1 MILIPK
7 FYLTAQEE
15 IKFTTSVSETIS
27 FDFPKTGNVYLGL
40 NNQFG
45 ILFKQLKTST
55 VYQFGGLY
63 SYNWRNLYAYN
74 YHMLGVSFEYRL
86 LKYTKKI
93 SPTLGAMFAT
103 QIRSNYLNGV
113 FNHYF
118 IPYKG
123 SNPDYIYSNYL
134 GTKFLG
140 NLILGCEFKL
150 FKNTFISLGAGVG
163 LRDIRVKYT
172 TEKVE
177 DTWFI
182 TFDSQLKLS
191 YILKS
196 PHFSKK
202 VLLDM

>member
-1 MILIPK
+1 MSNFCLI
-7 FYLTAQEE
+7 AQKN
-15 IKFTTSVSETIS
+15 INFSTSVSENVS
-27 FDFPKTGNVYLGL
+27 FDFPLTHNVFLGT
-40 NNQFG
+40 NAQFG
-45 ILFKQLKTST
+45 ILFKQLKTSLT
-55 VYQFGGLY
+55 YQFGGLY

-74 YHMLGVSFEYRL
+74 YHMLGVGCEFRL

-93 SPTLGAMFAT
+93 SPTLGTMFAT

-113 FNHYF
+113 FDHNF

-123 SNPDYIYSNYL
+123 SNPDYMYSSFL

-150 FKNTFISLGAGVG
+150 LKNTFISLGAGVG

-177 DTWFI
+177 DTWFL

-191 YILKS
+191 YIFQKE
-196 PHFSKK
+196 
-202 VLLDM
+202 